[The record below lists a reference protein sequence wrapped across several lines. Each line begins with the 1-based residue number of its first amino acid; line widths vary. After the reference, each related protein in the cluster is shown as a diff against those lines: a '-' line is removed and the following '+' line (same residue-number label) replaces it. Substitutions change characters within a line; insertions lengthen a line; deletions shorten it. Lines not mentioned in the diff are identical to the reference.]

1 MKLTKISFKAFNR
14 LSSAT
19 KVAIGIFTGV
29 LALSV
34 FLFPD
39 TARNAKAAIGDS
51 RAEPLAAF
59 PIKVPTV
66 RCGFALDTFHTIE
79 NLIKPGDVLGTLL
92 GSYGISPVQVQTL
105 LDNSTSQ
112 FSVRDLR
119 AGKPYLLLARD
130 SSEGLDYMVY
140 EPSLYEYFVFHLRDS
155 LFVEHIKRPVVV
167 VPQIAEGTIETSL
180 WAAMEKN
187 GASPALISKLEDA
200 LQWSI
205 DFHHLQKDDQFRAL
219 YDQHFIENQMVD
231 PGKVYAASYKTG
243 DKTIYAI
250 HFEHKGEK
258 GYYDLEG
265 RPMNKG
271 FLKAPLKFSR
281 ISSHFN
287 MSRLHPILRRVRPHL
302 GTDYAAPYG
311 TPILAVGNGV
321 VIEAGFKG
329 GNGNYVK
336 IKHNKRITTQY
347 LHMRGF
353 AKGIHRGV
361 QVSQG
366 QVIGYVGSTG
376 LATGPHVCFRFW
388 MDGKQVNHLKFNF
401 PPPEPLPKEELPGF
415 YQHRDSLL
423 QKLGVEVS
431 SLKKPE
437 ANGMAK
443 S

>member
-1 MKLTKISFKAFNR
+1 
-14 LSSAT
+14 
-19 KVAIGIFTGV
+19 
-29 LALSV
+29 
-34 FLFPD
+34 
-39 TARNAKAAIGDS
+39 
-51 RAEPLAAF
+51 
-59 PIKVPTV
+59 
-66 RCGFALDTFHTIE
+66 
-79 NLIKPGDVLGTLL
+79 
-92 GSYGISPVQVQTL
+92 
-105 LDNSTSQ
+105 
-112 FSVRDLR
+112 
-119 AGKPYLLLARD
+119 
-130 SSEGLDYMVY
+130 
-140 EPSLYEYFVFHLRDS
+140 
-155 LFVEHIKRPVVV
+155 
-167 VPQIAEGTIETSL
+167 
-180 WAAMEKN
+180 
-187 GASPALISKLEDA
+187 
-200 LQWSI
+200 
-205 DFHHLQKDDQFRAL
+205 
-219 YDQHFIENQMVD
+219 
-231 PGKVYAASYKTG
+231 
-243 DKTIYAI
+243 
-250 HFEHKGEK
+250 
-258 GYYDLEG
+258 
-265 RPMNKG
+265 MNKG

-336 IKHNKRITTQY
+336 IKHNKRITTEY